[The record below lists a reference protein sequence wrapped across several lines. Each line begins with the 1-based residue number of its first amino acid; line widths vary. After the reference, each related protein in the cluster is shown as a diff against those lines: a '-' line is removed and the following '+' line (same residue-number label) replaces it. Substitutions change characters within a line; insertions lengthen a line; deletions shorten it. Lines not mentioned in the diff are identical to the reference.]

1 MTILKS
7 HSSHSTNVAANE
19 LCFKWDRSQIKGKS
33 NKPHLPLSPLRTSV
47 SNSFQQL
54 PLSFAHP
61 YHPHT
66 LDGGKGQFRKSEASH
81 LRISKYWTMCQSSSF
96 CFCWFV
102 LYCSIETGQPQC
114 CQNHGKCCHGQKDLK
129 LILVPS
135 VGALRPPGGTSL
147 HLGYSWGPTSLVGR
161 ANTNSLLGMNHAAV
175 NLSWLLSRSVT
186 LL

>member
-7 HSSHSTNVAANE
+7 HSSHSTYVAANE

-47 SNSFQQL
+47 SNCHSLLL
-54 PLSFAHP
+54 PIIL
-61 YHPHT
+61 T
-66 LDGGKGQFRKSEASH
+66 LWMVGKVNFERVKLAIWESANIGQ
-81 LRISKYWTMCQSSSF
+81 MCQASGF

-161 ANTNSLLGMNHAAV
+161 ANTNSLLEMNHAAV